1 MTETHLRYTRNLM
14 MYRIGHVPAQASASF
29 GEAVPTI

>member
-14 MYRIGHVPAQASASF
+14 MYRIGHVPAQAAMAPNLES
-29 GEAVPTI
+29 PTI